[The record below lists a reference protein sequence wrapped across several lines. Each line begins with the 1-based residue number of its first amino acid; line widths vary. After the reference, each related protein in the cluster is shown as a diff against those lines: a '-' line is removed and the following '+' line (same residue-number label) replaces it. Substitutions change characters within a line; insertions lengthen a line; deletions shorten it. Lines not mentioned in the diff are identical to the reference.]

1 MFVTHL
7 HADHIM
13 DLINVFQGS
22 WPSSRIDVYGPGPAG
37 PPFTTHDDPVH
48 PVRFPEDP
56 APGIGRVLDHLQ
68 PRVRDEHQRQA
79 DRRATQ

>member
-1 MFVTHL
+1 MIETIFVTHL

-13 DLINVFQGS
+13 DLVNVFQGS

-56 APGIGRVLDHLQ
+56 APGIKGVIDHLS
-68 PRVRDEHQRQA
+68 RGSG
-79 DRRATQ
+79 